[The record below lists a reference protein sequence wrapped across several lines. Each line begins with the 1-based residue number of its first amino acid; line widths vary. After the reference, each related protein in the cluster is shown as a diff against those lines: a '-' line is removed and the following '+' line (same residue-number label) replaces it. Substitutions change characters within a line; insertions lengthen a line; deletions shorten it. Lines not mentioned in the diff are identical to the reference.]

1 MIKHPQKTVIVHLY
15 LSSFSPGKTYL
26 SVHAHTDAHTHIFT
40 PRSQPCQ
47 TAFKSHKHV
56 KQLPSHHAFA
66 HDAVDTHSF
75 HSVCFTHHLSY
86 LCLSVCFQCSCE
98 NFLDTVQMNILL
110 CNLNVSLSWY
120 MEYIIIWHICFTLHY
135 FCYLFI
141 VSVFISHR
149 ILSKKEAD

>member
-26 SVHAHTDAHTHIFT
+26 SVHTHTDTHTHIFT

-86 LCLSVCFQCSCE
+86 LCLSVFPM
-98 NFLDTVQMNILL
+98 FLRK
-110 CNLNVSLSWY
+110 LSWHSSN
-120 MEYIIIWHICFTLHY
+120 EHFTLQSECFSFMIYGIYHY
-135 FCYLFI
+135 MTYLFY
-141 VSVFISHR
+141 STLFL
-149 ILSKKEAD
+149 LSFYCVCLYIT